1 MGFPVKL
8 KEIIEAVEFQ
18 SDGISAY
25 LNKETGVIVTIP
37 EEEFDAVEDQ
47 DPLENYPEWQQD
59 NIKIAREILD
69 NEESFLN
76 LPTEH
81 DIHEYQIMKEFCF
94 SIEDR
99 DISELLYRA
108 IKSRGAFRRFK
119 EGIQRFRV
127 ADEWYK
133 YREEAIKRIVIDWCK
148 SNHIEFEEE
157 YE

>member
-18 SDGISAY
+18 SDEIGAY
-25 LNKETGVIVTIP
+25 LNRETGEIVTIS

-47 DPLENYPEWQQD
+47 DPLENYPEWEQD

-69 NEESFLN
+69 NEENFLN
-76 LPTEH
+76 LPTKH
-81 DIHEYQIMKEFCF
+81 DIHEYQIMEKFCL
-94 SIEDR
+94 SVKDR
-99 DISELLYRA
+99 EVSEELYGA
-108 IKSRGAFRRFK
+108 IKGKRAFGRFK
-119 EGIQRFRV
+119 EILQRFRM

-133 YREEAIKRIVIDWCK
+133 YREEAIKRIAIDWCK

-157 YE
+157 

>member
-18 SDGISAY
+18 SDEIGAY
-25 LNKETGVIVTIP
+25 LNKETGEIVTIS

-47 DPLENYPEWQQD
+47 DPLENYPEWEQD

-69 NEESFLN
+69 NEENFLN
-76 LPTEH
+76 LPTKH
-81 DIHEYQIMKEFCF
+81 DIHEYQIMEGFCL
-94 SIEDR
+94 SVKDR
-99 DISELLYRA
+99 EVSEELYGA
-108 IKSRGAFRRFK
+108 IKGKRAFGRFK
-119 EGIQRFRV
+119 EIIERLGM

-133 YREEAIKRIVIDWCK
+133 YRDEAIKGIAIDWCK

-157 YE
+157 